1 MKIFIFNSIHYVMKS
16 EALLKS
22 EGISVDLIPVPKEIH
37 TNCGMAI
44 STADNHAEKTKEIL
58 LKNNID
64 FQIYTFNEE
73 VNFFIQDVS

>member
-44 STADNHAEKTKEIL
+44 STADNNAEKTKEIL

-73 VNFFIQDVS
+73 VNFFIQEDS